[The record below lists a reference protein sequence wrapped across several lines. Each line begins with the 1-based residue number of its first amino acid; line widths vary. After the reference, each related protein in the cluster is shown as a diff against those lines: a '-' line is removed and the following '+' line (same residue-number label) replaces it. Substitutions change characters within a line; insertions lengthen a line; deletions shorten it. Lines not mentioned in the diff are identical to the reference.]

1 MARMKIL
8 NNVERV
14 QIVDRD
20 LTKKQKEKLEQLLV
34 KELETDKRYPLT
46 LLKKPLNSMRPQKIR
61 GKLDELKGLLA
72 LYLDLKPVVTAL
84 DLNGESI
91 RYYAYFVI
99 KSKIPQVTRR
109 TSDNQYLYLI
119 MFIVYQTFKLHDS
132 LIDTLLAAVQAA
144 INAAG
149 KEHKE
154 VYYQGRELRSRS
166 FAKLATSLR
175 SNFSDTISR
184 IKGILSDYR
193 MSASDK
199 QKVHAWQGRRFLALD
214 TSL

>member
-72 LYLDLKPVVTAL
+72 LYLD
-84 DLNGESI
+84 GSGI
-91 RYYAYFVI
+91 
-99 KSKIPQVTRR
+99 
-109 TSDNQYLYLI
+109 
-119 MFIVYQTFKLHDS
+119 
-132 LIDTLLAAVQAA
+132 
-144 INAAG
+144 
-149 KEHKE
+149 
-154 VYYQGRELRSRS
+154 
-166 FAKLATSLR
+166 AKLSPGAMGSTR
-175 SNFSDTISR
+175 P
-184 IKGILSDYR
+184 
-193 MSASDK
+193 
-199 QKVHAWQGRRFLALD
+199 QGL
-214 TSL
+214 